1 MPLDERLARVV
12 EAARSK
18 KAGNIRFLDV
28 SGVASFADV
37 FAFMSGTSD
46 RQNRAI
52 ADAIFDAQKQHGERP
67 ISQEG
72 DQGGTWI
79 LMDYGDLIV
88 HVMDEGTRQ
97 RYKLEELWKD
107 GREMELPPEPQ
118 RGAEAAHFGGTSD
131 ALANGAAN

>member
-1 MPLDERLARVV
+1 MALDERLARVV

-18 KAGNIRFLDV
+18 KAGRIELLDV
-28 SGVASFADV
+28 GRIASFADT

-52 ADAIFDAQKQHGERP
+52 AEAIFDALKERGERP

-72 DQGGTWI
+72 GNPGTWI

-88 HVMDEGTRQ
+88 HVMDESTRLH
-97 RYKLEELWKD
+97 YKLEELWKE
-107 GREMELPPEPQ
+107 GQKLELPPDPAIEPK
-118 RGAEAAHFGGTSD
+118 A
-131 ALANGAAN
+131 

>member
-1 MPLDERLARVV
+1 MSLDERLARVV

-18 KAGNIRFLDV
+18 KASGIRLLDV
-28 SGVASFADV
+28 SGIASFADI
-37 FAFMSGTSD
+37 FAFMGGTSD

-52 ADAIFDAQKQHGERP
+52 AEAIFEAQKEHGERP

-72 DQGGTWI
+72 DRAGNWI

-97 RYKLEELWKD
+97 HYKLEELWSE
-107 GREMELPPEPQ
+107 GREMELPPEMP
-118 RGAEAAHFGGTSD
+118 RGQ
-131 ALANGAAN
+131 